1 MFPAAV
7 QLVPPLVVVMAR
19 PVFSTAAQKLVV
31 GQDTELKWAPV
42 APESM
47 PVVPVQVVPLYTSP
61 WPSTLT
67 VTQKVVVAHETDVR
81 EEVDADSILEEPFVQ
96 VEPL

>member
-1 MFPAAV
+1 
-7 QLVPPLVVVMAR
+7 MAR
-19 PVFSTAAQKLVV
+19 LEFSTAAQKVVV
-31 GQDTELKWAPV
+31 GQDTELNWAVV

-47 PVVPVQVVPLYTSP
+47 PECAVQVVPLYTSP

-67 VTQKVVVAHETDVR
+67 VTQKVVVVHETDVR
-81 EEVDADSILEEPFVQ
+81 EDVDADSILVAPFVQ